1 MTMSKGLIVK
11 ALSGFYYVADSES
24 KIIYECRARGKFRK
38 SEFAPLCGDNVEY
51 TVTDDGKGVV
61 DSVFPRKNSLVRPA
75 VANIDKLMIVAAAKS
90 PSPNTFV
97 IDKVI
102 MNAENSEIE
111 PILIFNKSD
120 LSDDAEKY
128 CEIYKKSGF
137 VSLCVSARTGVG
149 IDKILPLIDGCVCA
163 FTGNSGVGKTSI
175 INAIAPEYNLS
186 TAEISEKLGRGR
198 HTTRHIEL
206 FRVGGGYIIDTP
218 GFSSFDNERCGFVRK
233 ENVALCFRDFLPF
246 VDNCRFTGCSHTKE
260 KGCAV
265 IEAVNDGKIEHS
277 RFESYL
283 RLYEQAAAVPD
294 WQIDK
299 HN

>member
-1 MTMSKGLIVK
+1 MSKGLIIK

-24 KIIYECRARGKFRK
+24 KKIYECRARGKFRK
-38 SEFAPLCGDNVEY
+38 SEFAPLCGDNVEF
-51 TVTDDGKGVV
+51 TVTDDDKGVV

-120 LSDDAEKY
+120 LSDDAQKY
-128 CEIYKKSGF
+128 CEIYSNSGF
-137 VSLCVSARTGVG
+137 KSICVSAKTGEG
-149 IDKILPLIDGCVCA
+149 IDEILPLIDGCVCA

-206 FRVGGGYIIDTP
+206 YKVGGGYIIDTP

-233 ENVALCFRDFLPF
+233 ENVALCFRDFLPY

-265 IEAVNDGKIEHS
+265 IGAVNQGRIEKS

-283 RLYEQAAAVPD
+283 RLYEQSAAVPD

-299 HN
+299 RN

>member
-1 MTMSKGLIVK
+1 MSKGLIIK
-11 ALSGFYYVADSES
+11 ALSGFYYVLDNDSKE
-24 KIIYECRARGKFRK
+24 IFECRARGKFRK

-51 TVTDDGKGVV
+51 SVTAQDKGVV

-75 VANIDKLMIVAAAKS
+75 VANIDKLIIVAAAKS

-102 MNAENSEIE
+102 MNAENNDIE
-111 PILIFNKSD
+111 PILVFNKSD
-120 LSDDAEKY
+120 LSDDSRKF
-128 CEIYKKSGF
+128 CEIYSNAGF
-137 VSLCVSARTGVG
+137 ESICVSAKTGEG
-149 IDKILPLIDGCVCA
+149 IDKILPFIDGCVCA

-206 FRVGGGYIIDTP
+206 YKVGGGYIIDTP

-233 ENVALCFRDFLPF
+233 ENVALCFRDFLPY
-246 VDNCRFTGCSHTKE
+246 VDGCKFTGCSHTKE

-265 IEAVNDGKIEHS
+265 IEAVNSGKIEKS

-283 RLYEQAAAVPD
+283 RLYEQSAAIPD